1 MAYVDVVTLLQ
12 DFIPLSFY
20 SEPDGPIVGS
30 GTFKSTILV
39 PGYFILK
46 CLLFFLLLYHFVTTY
61 LYIFRE
67 PEAFYVGPP
76 SREQLPK
83 VYILLIYILVRYKY
97 YPPKACS

>member
-1 MAYVDVVTLLQ
+1 MTDVDVTTLLQ

-39 PGYFILK
+39 PG
-46 CLLFFLLLYHFVTTY
+46 
-61 LYIFRE
+61 E

-83 VYILLIYILVRYKY
+83 AYILLIYILVRYKY